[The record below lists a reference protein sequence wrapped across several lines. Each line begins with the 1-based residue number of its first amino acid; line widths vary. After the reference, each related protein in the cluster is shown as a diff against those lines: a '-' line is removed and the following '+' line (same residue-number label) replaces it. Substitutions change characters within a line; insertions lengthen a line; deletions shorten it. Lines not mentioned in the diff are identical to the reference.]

1 MEPKTVLAICG
12 SLRSDSLHVALL
24 TAIAQRAPMLRFVG
38 ADLVRELPLY
48 NPELDDEPHV
58 PAAVREFRLL
68 ADAADGVVISS
79 PEYLHAP
86 SGVTKNALEWLVG
99 SLSIVGKPALL
110 MSASPGRTGGLRGL
124 AALLPTMQLMDAML
138 VDPVSVSRAPLR
150 ITADGQVLDALLE
163 TRLQVAIDEL
173 LTELDAAAVLPT
185 PK

>member
-12 SLRSDSLHVALL
+12 SLRSDSLHFALL
-24 TAIAQRAPMLRFVG
+24 TALAVRAPRLRFVG
-38 ADLVRELPLY
+38 RELVRELPLY
-48 NPELDDEPHV
+48 NPELDDWDRV

-68 ADAADGVVISS
+68 AAAAEAVVIAS

-99 SLSIVGKPALL
+99 SLGIVGKPALL

-124 AALLPTMQLMDAML
+124 AGLLPTMQLMDALL

-150 ITADGQVLDALLE
+150 IRPDGRVLDPVLE
-163 TRLQVAIDEL
+163 ARLQVAVDEL
-173 LTELDAAAVLPT
+173 MAAMDDAVVHS
-185 PK
+185 